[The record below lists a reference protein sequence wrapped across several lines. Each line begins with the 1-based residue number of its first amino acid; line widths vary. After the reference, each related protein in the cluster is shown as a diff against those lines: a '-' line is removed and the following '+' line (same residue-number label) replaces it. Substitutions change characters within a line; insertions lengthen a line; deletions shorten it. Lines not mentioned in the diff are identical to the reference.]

1 MLAIVS
7 IQTLANVA
15 IVLCAVGATEPFTLD
30 IFHALITQSG
40 NMREGAQVCYREPI
54 VLVVVRNA
62 GSLSYPLDR
71 TSSQD
76 HEEGQPV
83 LYT

>member
-1 MLAIVS
+1 
-7 IQTLANVA
+7 
-15 IVLCAVGATEPFTLD
+15 
-30 IFHALITQSG
+30 
-40 NMREGAQVCYREPI
+40 MREGAQVCYREPI

>member
-7 IQTLANVA
+7 IQALANVA

-40 NMREGAQVCYREPI
+40 NMRERAQVCCKEH
-54 VLVVVRNA
+54 VLLVVVRNA

-76 HEEGQPV
+76 HEEGPPA